1 MHILVTGGAGFV
13 GTNLIKQ
20 LLKEGHDIISI
31 DNYSTG
37 KKENHIDKVKY
48 IEGDIYNLMDH
59 IATLSPPYYQPDI
72 VFHMAAIARIQPSF
86 ENPKDYIK
94 TNFNGTYN
102 IVQFCTNRE
111 IPLIYAGS
119 SSHHSGKFKNPY
131 TFSKDMGEEIIQL
144 YQKHFGL
151 KASIARFYNVYGPY
165 QLTEGGY
172 TTLIGRWMNNIKNNL
187 PCEIYGDG
195 NKKRDFTHVEDI
207 INGLISIMKQKSYGN
222 IFEFGKGKNY
232 SVNEVAKMFEIVPM
246 YKENKPG
253 EAQETLAD
261 YSLAKRKLGWKP
273 KKDLKTWIN
282 TFIKQN

>member
-1 MHILVTGGAGFV
+1 MQVLVTGGAGFV

-20 LLKEGHDIISI
+20 LLKEGHEVISI

-37 KKENHIDKVKY
+37 KEENHVNGVKY
-48 IEGDIYNLMDH
+48 INGDIYNLMDH
-59 IATLSPPYYQPDI
+59 IATLSTSYYQPDI

-86 ENPKDYIK
+86 IDPRDYIK

-131 TFSKDMGEEIIQL
+131 TFSKDLGEEIIQL

-151 KASIARFYNVYGPY
+151 KASITRFYNVYGPH
-165 QLTEGGY
+165 QLVEGGY
-172 TTLIGRWMNNIKNNL
+172 TTLIGRWVNNIQKGI

-195 NKKRDFTHVEDI
+195 SKRRDFTHVNDI
-207 INGLISIMKQKSYGN
+207 VDALIKIMDLKSYN
-222 IFEFGKGKNY
+222 KIFELGRAKNY
-232 SVNEVAKMFEIVPM
+232 SILDVAKMFHINPLF
-246 YKENKPG
+246 KKDKPG
-253 EAQETLAD
+253 EAFETLANI
-261 YSLAKRKLGWKP
+261 SLAKNELKWLPKINLEDYIKKLK
-273 KKDLKTWIN
+273 L
-282 TFIKQN
+282 